1 MPRPACR
8 TLLEGHVPADESKRL
23 LTEQP
28 EFRGGGDGAANAPR
42 LAGHGAG
49 RQDSYQVMAVDDD
62 GNARVL
68 AGY

>member
-28 EFRGGGDGAANAPR
+28 EFRGGVTVPRMPHGSPGMEQGAKIPTR
-42 LAGHGAG
+42 
-49 RQDSYQVMAVDDD
+49 
-62 GNARVL
+62 
-68 AGY
+68 